1 MSIIYHVTT
10 RITCFDKKSIV
21 PFKYDYV
28 YYTYWTGSGVCKP
41 ELVMVLMF

>member
-1 MSIIYHVTT
+1 MSILYYGTL
-10 RITCFDKKSIV
+10 TCFDKKSIV

-28 YYTYWTGSGVCKP
+28 YWTGSGACKT

>member
-1 MSIIYHVTT
+1 MSIIYHVT
-10 RITCFDKKSIV
+10 ITCFDKISIV

-28 YYTYWTGSGVCKP
+28 YWTGSGACKP